1 LGVALRTTDEGSSR
15 HFMPPPYRAVILLE
29 SLKRG
34 GVQQGVLQL
43 APRLDKT
50 KYALQVWAL
59 RSSGAN
65 WELAGD
71 FENAGIPVKSVPVR
85 HLADRRGVIALARR
99 LESER
104 VCLLN
109 PRSLFPAIAGGL
121 AARLAR
127 TPVLIAGYHGTY
139 AHRWTDKTILYQ
151 RMLAETTDAFVCV
164 SQAVKRH
171 IQPLLAL
178 PEEKVRVLLNGLD
191 IDRFAAMTDRKQLRA
206 RLGLPE
212 SGAVVASIGRLTKTK
227 DVGAFIE
234 AIPAIRKVFPNAIG
248 LIVGDGEERAALEKQ
263 TASMGLQ
270 EAVRF
275 LGSRS
280 DAPEILNAVDCVALT
295 SRVEGMPRTLLE
307 AFAARTPVVSTP
319 AGGVPEILR
328 DGENGLLV
336 PFSNPERLAQAVIET
351 LEDPDAAGRR
361 AEQAFRDVQP
371 HGLET
376 WVRGT
381 EAIFDE
387 ALKER
392 RGTVDAYR
400 DGAEGRSVFSLVVS
414 THLRYWRFRFLFRTL
429 RVRGRL
435 KQRISRTEAIAD
447 GDHSDDEGH
456 PGGGGH
462 L

>member
-1 LGVALRTTDEGSSR
+1 
-15 HFMPPPYRAVILLE
+15 MPPPYKVVILLE

-43 APRLDKT
+43 APRLDKA

-59 RSSGAN
+59 RSSGAS

-71 FENAGIPVKSVPVR
+71 LEKAGIAVESVPFR
-85 HLADRRGVIALARR
+85 NLADRRGIIALARKLGR
-99 LESER
+99 ER

-121 AARLAR
+121 AARLER

-178 PEEKVRVLLNGLD
+178 PEEKVRVLPNGLD
-191 IDRFAAMTDRKQLRA
+191 IGRFAVRADRKRLRA

-212 SGAVVASIGRLTKTK
+212 SGAVVASIGRLIKTK

-234 AIPAIRKVFPNAIG
+234 AIPAIRKVFPNAVG
-248 LIVGDGEERAALEKQ
+248 LIVGDGEERAALEKR

-270 EAVRF
+270 DAVRF

-280 DAPEILNAVDCVALT
+280 DVPEILNAVDCVALT
-295 SRVEGMPRTLLE
+295 SLIEGMPRALLE

-336 PFSNPERLAQAVIET
+336 PFSNPEGLARAVIET

-392 RGTVDAYR
+392 RGMVDAYQ
-400 DGAEGRSVFSLVVS
+400 DGAKGRSVLPL
-414 THLRYWRFRFLFRTL
+414 HLRYWRFRFLFRTL

-435 KQRISRTEAIAD
+435 KQWISRTEAIAD
-447 GDHSDDEGH
+447 GGH
-456 PGGGGH
+456 PSGGGH